1 MKKTFCDR
9 CDQQLIEPDEN
20 VNFLGNGAL
29 TTGDVCWPCRLA
41 EVVDAYNAKVEEEP
55 ERPKAKLTFVPNRK
69 STPTTE
75 MTFTPNL
82 GFSEPDSTWVT
93 TPREI
98 KNAQP

>member
-69 STPTTE
+69 FVAAPAGFSTPE
-75 MTFTPNL
+75 
-82 GFSEPDSTWVT
+82 FSTGALDAES
-93 TPREI
+93 
-98 KNAQP
+98 